1 MHNYVFTQLLEI
13 QKNEYLTILIL
24 FKIKQSELLIVYFCS
39 KGITVSAIFVTFNLR
54 CSMDD
59 FILYFKMGLNHVLD
73 FSAYDHILF
82 LIVLAVV
89 FVYNQWKKVLWLVT
103 LFTIGHSITLALSA
117 FGVLKIKTDLI
128 EFLIPLTIFIT
139 GVLNLIIVNR
149 PSKGKENINLLFA
162 LFFGLIHGLGFSN
175 YFKMMVGQEEDKL
188 FPLFAFALG
197 IEAAQIIIVLGILT
211 IGTFILLIKKITR
224 KHWVSICS
232 SIVILISIKMMFERV
247 FW

>member
-1 MHNYVFTQLLEI
+1 ME
-13 QKNEYLTILIL
+13 
-24 FKIKQSELLIVYFCS
+24 
-39 KGITVSAIFVTFNLR
+39 
-54 CSMDD
+54 D
-59 FILYFKMGLNHVLD
+59 FLLYFKMGLHHVLD

-89 FVYNQWKKVLWLVT
+89 FTNFQWKKVIWLVT

-117 FGVLKIKTDLI
+117 YGILKVPMDLI

-139 GVLNLIIVNR
+139 GVLNIINAKR
-149 PSKGKENINLLFA
+149 DATKKGNINLLLT

-188 FPLFAFALG
+188 FPLVEFALG
-197 IEAAQIIIVLGILT
+197 IELAQVITVIGIL
-211 IGTFILLIKKITR
+211 ILGMILQNFFRVERRDWIL
-224 KHWVSICS
+224 VCS
-232 SIVILISIKMMFERV
+232 SIVIGFSIQMMIDRV